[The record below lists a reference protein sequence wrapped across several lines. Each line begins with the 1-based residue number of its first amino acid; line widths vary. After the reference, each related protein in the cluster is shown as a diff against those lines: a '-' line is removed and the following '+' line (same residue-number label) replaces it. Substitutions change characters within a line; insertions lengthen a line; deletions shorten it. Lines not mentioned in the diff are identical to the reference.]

1 MLVSTQTQV
10 LGTGYGDA
18 KAIQMLHEAGFPA
31 YDFTMQKMLSK
42 EPDEP
47 LNADNYVEYAKGL
60 RALAD
65 ELGMVCNQA
74 HAPFTTG
81 KKDQREIFDK
91 IVRSMEVA
99 SILGAE
105 IIVVHPIQHLPYD
118 ENVEEL
124 YQMNMEFYK
133 SLIPYCEKFQIKVA
147 LENMYQTV
155 SKSHRMVH
163 STCSRPEEFC
173 RYLDDLNSE
182 WLVGCLDIGHIAILG
197 ESIERAIHML
207 GKKRLQALHVHD
219 NNLID
224 DQHML
229 PYMRNI
235 NFDLTLKALRD
246 IGYEGDFTF
255 EADRFLR
262 YLPKGLI
269 MPGLKFMLETGRY
282 MASQIEEEEINDEK
296 E

>member
-1 MLVSTQTQV
+1 MLVSTQTQL
-10 LGTGYGDA
+10 LGTSYGDA
-18 KAIQMLHEAGFPA
+18 EAIRMLHEAGFSA

-47 LNADNYVEYAKGL
+47 LNADNYIEYAKGI

-99 SILGAE
+99 SILGAK
-105 IIVVHPIQHLPYD
+105 IIVVHPIQHLPYE

-147 LENMYQTV
+147 LENMWQMV
-155 SKSHRMVH
+155 NKSHRIVH

-173 RYLDDLNSE
+173 RYLDDLNSK
-182 WLVGCLDIGHIAILG
+182 WFVACLDIGHIAILG
-197 ESIERAIHML
+197 ESVERAIYAL

-219 NNLID
+219 NNLCD
-224 DQHML
+224 DLHTL

-235 NFDLTLKALRD
+235 NFDLTLKALQE

-262 YLPKGLI
+262 YLPEPLI
-269 MPGLKFMLETGRY
+269 PHGLKFMLETGRY
-282 MASQIEEEEINDEK
+282 MASQIENEVTK
-296 E
+296 

>member
-10 LGTGYGDA
+10 LGTTYGDA
-18 KAIQMLHEAGFPA
+18 EAIRMLHEVGFSA

-42 EPDEP
+42 DPDEP
-47 LNADNYVEYAKGL
+47 LNQDDYAEYARGL
-60 RALAD
+60 RTLAD
-65 ELGMVCNQA
+65 ELGIVCNQA

-81 KKDQREIFDK
+81 KKDQREIYDK

-105 IIVVHPIQHLPYD
+105 IIVVHPLQHLPYE

-147 LENMYQTV
+147 LENMWQGV
-155 SKSHRMVH
+155 SRSHRIVH

-182 WLVGCLDIGHIAILG
+182 WFVACLDIGHVAILG
-197 ESIERAIHML
+197 ESIERTIHAL
-207 GKKRLQALHVHD
+207 GKERLQALHVHD
-219 NNLID
+219 NNLCED
-224 DQHML
+224 MHTL
-229 PYMRNI
+229 PYTRNI
-235 NFDLTLKALRD
+235 NWDLALKALGE
-246 IGYEGDFTF
+246 IEYEGDFTF

-262 YLPKGLI
+262 FLPEPLV
-269 MPGLKFMLETGRY
+269 PHGLKFMLETGRY
-282 MASQIEEEEINDEK
+282 MASQIEEVAK
-296 E
+296 